1 VPRRSPG
8 TPGAKPGAMKR
19 PLLLIAGLAAVAAP
33 LVTPAAARANVFC
46 PVTVAAL
53 ADVSS
58 PNRPNTFGVLLDVE
72 RGDTRSARIRID
84 SDTARYAV
92 DVDDIPL
99 MTFTGLRLP
108 RYVTLPP
115 GEHVAAAWVQATG
128 LAPNQRLDCPLTAV
142 WPASA
147 PPATQAAQQAAERDR
162 KMLVDAATRTT
173 LSTATRFGTISQ
185 QACSL
190 PNAPARLLAP
200 IKPPFPPEAHSVNAT
215 GVVELRLDIDDAG
228 TVAGATVVRSSGFA
242 PLDRAALETARAAKF
257 SPATFA
263 CRPLATTLTLTTGF
277 GT

>member
-1 VPRRSPG
+1 
-8 TPGAKPGAMKR
+8 MKR

-33 LVTPAAARANVFC
+33 LVTPAAAPANVFC

-58 PNRPNTFGVLLDVE
+58 PNRPNTFGLLLDVE

-92 DVDDIPL
+92 DVDD
-99 MTFTGLRLP
+99 
-108 RYVTLPP
+108 
-115 GEHVAAAWVQATG
+115 
-128 LAPNQRLDCPLTAV
+128 
-142 WPASA
+142 
-147 PPATQAAQQAAERDR
+147 
-162 KMLVDAATRTT
+162 
-173 LSTATRFGTISQ
+173 
-185 QACSL
+185 
-190 PNAPARLLAP
+190 
-200 IKPPFPPEAHSVNAT
+200 
-215 GVVELRLDIDDAG
+215 AG

-242 PLDRAALETARAAKF
+242 PLDRAALETAKAAKF